1 MNIYESAEDYLE
13 KMLMLREKKGY
24 IKSID
29 IAREL
34 DVTKPSVSYA
44 VKKLREDGYISM
56 DKGGEIHLLP
66 KGEEI
71 AQRVFARHR
80 LISTAL
86 QALGVDKSIA
96 YKDACKIEHDL
107 SEETVK
113 AIREHIEKFNIPLDD
128 CLD

>member
-1 MNIYESAEDYLE
+1 MTIQKSAEDYLE

-24 IKSID
+24 IKSVD

-34 DVTKPSVSYA
+34 EVTKPSVSFA
-44 VKKLREDGYISM
+44 VKKLREDGYITM

-71 AQRVFARHR
+71 AQRVFAKHR
-80 LISTAL
+80 LISTARIS
-86 QALGVDKSIA
+86 LGVDRKTA

-107 SEETVK
+107 SDETVR
-113 AIREHIEKFNIPLDD
+113 ALQEHMDKFKIPLDD

>member
-1 MNIYESAEDYLE
+1 MNIHESAEDYLE

-24 IKSID
+24 IKSVD

-71 AQRVFARHR
+71 AQRVFEKHR
-80 LISTAL
+80 LLSTAL
-86 QALGVDKSIA
+86 QALGVEKHIA

-107 SEETVK
+107 SDETLQ
-113 AIREHIEKFNIPLDD
+113 AIKEHIEKFNIPLDD